1 MKVFKEVK
9 ETENS
14 KLQQFN
20 GAVLMT
26 GLINEIDE
34 MKLFED
40 EH

>member
-1 MKVFKEVK
+1 MFLRKLKN

-26 GLINEIDE
+26 GLIAQIDE
-34 MKLFED
+34 MKLFEV
-40 EH
+40 